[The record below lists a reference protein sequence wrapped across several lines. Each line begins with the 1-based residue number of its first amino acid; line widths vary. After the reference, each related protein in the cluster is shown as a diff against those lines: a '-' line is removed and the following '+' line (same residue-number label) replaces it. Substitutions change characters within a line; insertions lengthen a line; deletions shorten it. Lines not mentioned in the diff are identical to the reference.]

1 MIVPLLLAA
10 ALGLAALL
18 VVIQPLLAANR
29 AMSETAA
36 VVPLTE
42 AADSDAERGAKQ
54 ALLDVELDHRL
65 GNLDEADYGELR
77 ERYEERALAA
87 LKARYDRE
95 RALDARIERELN
107 TLRQQQARRQ
117 SAKARSSA
125 NGSARSG
132 VSKNGASNGRAPG
145 EANSVRARRRKESG
159 S

>member
-18 VVIQPLLAANR
+18 VVIQPLLGSNR
-29 AMSETAA
+29 TFSEAIA
-36 VVPLTE
+36 ELPLTE
-42 AADSDAERGAKQ
+42 AADTDAERDAKQ

-65 GNLDEADYGELR
+65 GNLDATDYSELR

-95 RALDARIERELN
+95 RELDARIERELAA
-107 TLRQQQARRQ
+107 LRQQQARRQ
-117 SAKARSSA
+117 RAKARASA
-125 NGSARSG
+125 NGTPRDAAAKSG
-132 VSKNGASNGRAPG
+132 AANGRAPG
-145 EANSVRARRRKESG
+145 AANSARTRRRRESE